1 MTTVAAVKKGN
12 KLCLASDTLITLGSR
27 KEVADQHVSNKGKII
42 QIGPNYLGSSGH
54 ASWGL
59 VLSHYFSKKKVPEW
73 KTEKEI
79 FEVFTLMHEELKKK
93 YHLHTPTL
101 SHLPFES
108 SEFSFLIINC
118 HGIFEIEYSR
128 AVRKYSRFSA
138 IGSGEEYALGAIQSV
153 YDQFEDPEEIA
164 KIGIKAATHFDQHS
178 GLPIQICCID
188 LRVDRDS
195 DANGQVGLES
205 EA

>member
-1 MTTVAAVKKGN
+1 MTTIAAVKKGN
-12 KLCLASDTLITLGSR
+12 KLCLASDTLMTLGNR

-79 FEVFTLMHEELKKK
+79 FEVFTLMHEELKEK
-93 YHLHTPTL
+93 YFLHPPTL
-101 SHLPFES
+101 SYLPFES
-108 SEFSFLIINC
+108 SEFCFLIINR

-138 IGSGEEYALGAIQSV
+138 IGTGEEYALGAIQAV

-164 KIGIKAATHFDQHS
+164 KIGVQAGVHFDRQS
-178 GLPIQICCID
+178 ELPIQICCID
-188 LRVDRDS
+188 LRVGQDS
-195 DANGQVGLES
+195 GANVQTSLKS